1 MFKYW
6 YSSAVKYHII
16 FIIYTENVIKVK
28 LLTIYAMEQH
38 IFVNSK
44 IGL

>member
-6 YSSAVKYHII
+6 YSSAVKYNIL
-16 FIIYTENVIKVK
+16 FIIYTENVSKVK
-28 LLTIYAMEQH
+28 MLTIYTMEQH
-38 IFVNSK
+38 IFVYSN